1 MDCVAAY
8 SVNITWYREK
18 KPIKQGNHY
27 VIKQGDLANK
37 LKVSSL
43 EVKDANCEVAGNY
56 ACVAVSDHGTD
67 QQQFTIT
74 ILGKNIP

>member
-8 SVNITWYREK
+8 SVNITWYRDK
-18 KPIKQGNHY
+18 KPIKQGNHH
-27 VIKQGDLANK
+27 VIKQGDLADK
-37 LKVSSL
+37 KVSSL
-43 EVKDANCEVAGNY
+43 EVKGADCEVAGNY
-56 ACVAVSDHGTD
+56 VCVAVSDHGID